1 MIGCPA
7 GSPLPRPAT
16 LTDERIEKT
25 KAAARAV
32 FGRRAGY
39 YRKSPVHADPA
50 VLARLVAMAR
60 PRPEWTAL
68 DLATGAGHTALALAP
83 HVRRVIGFD
92 LTREMLAQAAA
103 LAREAGRPG
112 LPLCQGDAHHLPFPS
127 RSFDLVTCRRGAH
140 HFADLPRALGEMRRL
155 LRPGGRLVID
165 DRSVPEAAEAAELM
179 NRLDRLHDP
188 SHVREHSPRAWLEL
202 LRDAGFAV
210 EETEPYEM
218 LRPLHALTDGAE
230 PQAAREIERL
240 VDEMEPRVA
249 EAFGRAGAKGNWSI
263 RHWFVMLAARPE

>member
-1 MIGCPA
+1 M
-7 GSPLPRPAT
+7 
-16 LTDERIEKT
+16 
-25 KAAARAV
+25 
-32 FGRRAGY
+32 
-39 YRKSPVHADPA
+39 HADPA

-83 HVRRVIGFD
+83 HVRRIIGFD
-92 LTREMLAQAAA
+92 LTREMLEQAVA
-103 LAREAGRPG
+103 LAHEAGGPG
-112 LPLCQGDAHHLPFPS
+112 LALCQGDAHRLPFPS
-127 RSFDLVTCRRGAH
+127 AAFDLLTCRRGAH
-140 HFADLPRALGEMRRL
+140 HFADLPRALGEMRRV

-188 SHVREHSPRAWLEL
+188 SHVREHSPRAWREL

-210 EETEPYEM
+210 EETEPYEL
-218 LRPLHALTDGAE
+218 LRPLHALTDGVE

-240 VDEMEPRVA
+240 VDEMEPGVA

-263 RHWFVMLAARPE
+263 RHWFVMLAARAE